1 MWWKYFV
8 GLRVEA
14 ATYVVY
20 FSLVYTTQVSSAFGA
35 RLLASLK
42 VIIQEDSPE
51 NTIIVFVC
59 SPKFCISIVFVFS
72 WDHCKSEQKLETM
85 LMQNLGGQ
93 TKSIMVFSKVA

>member
-1 MWWKYFV
+1 MFF
-8 GLRVEA
+8 
-14 ATYVVY
+14 Y

-42 VIIQEDSPE
+42 VIIQKDVSE

-59 SPKFCISIVFVFS
+59 SLKFCISIVFVFS
-72 WDHCKSEQKLETM
+72 WDHSKSQEKLET
-85 LMQNLGGQ
+85 MQNLGGQ